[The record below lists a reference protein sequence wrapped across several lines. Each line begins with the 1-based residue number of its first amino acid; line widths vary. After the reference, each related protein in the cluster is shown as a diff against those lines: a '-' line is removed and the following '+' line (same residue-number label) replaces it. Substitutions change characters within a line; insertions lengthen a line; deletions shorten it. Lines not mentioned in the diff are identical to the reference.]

1 MGFLTAPIDWHQV
14 NLVFYLN
21 RDSTIMEKKEKLC
34 EQSNEQNL
42 SQPMVVSIKSKDFG
56 CGTGFF
62 VKENLIATNIH
73 CVAGATSVSAKL
85 LESNIEYV
93 VEGVAAYDA
102 LNDLV
107 ILKIE
112 GESKPF
118 PIGNSDSV
126 EKGELV
132 KAIGCPTWK
141 VYVTTDGVFHSTLNK
156 GQWLQTTTKIG
167 DGYSGGPLLNSEG
180 QVIGINFGSGNYYS
194 AAISSNILKD
204 LLSQVHTIEPLAQW
218 QKRQQISAYDYLVK
232 SKRKIQT
239 ENYDNAIANLDK
251 TIQLNPDYIIAYINR
266 GDAKKSLA
274 ESKFGEGD
282 LVEAQKLHQGAI
294 DDFTEA
300 IRLCPDFV
308 GGLNGRGIAT
318 SRLGQF
324 KTKVDD
330 LTEAQQFLL
339 DAVDD
344 FTEAIRLCP
353 DYAPAYNSR
362 ADAKLHL
369 AKIEVAMGNMKTPQD
384 LYQGAMTDI
393 NIAIEKQVNISI
405 EDPNVA
411 VCYHT
416 RGEIKEAMDDL
427 HGAKTD
433 FEKAIKNTKYAQSSK
448 VSDDLKR
455 VKEALRQQE

>member
-1 MGFLTAPIDWHQV
+1 
-14 NLVFYLN
+14 
-21 RDSTIMEKKEKLC
+21 MEKKEKLC

-132 KAIGCPTWK
+132 KAIGCPNGK
-141 VYVTTDGVFHSTLNK
+141 YITTDGVFHSTLNK

-167 DGYSGGPLLNSEG
+167 DGYSGGPLLNSKG
-180 QVIGINFGSGNYYS
+180 QVIGTNFGSGDYYS
-194 AAISSNILKD
+194 AAISSNILNE
-204 LLSQVHTIEPLAQW
+204 LLSQTQKIEPLAQW
-218 QKRQQISAYDYLVK
+218 QQREQISAYDYLVK
-232 SKRKIQT
+232 SKVKNKNH
-239 ENYDNAIANLDK
+239 ESAIVDLDK
-251 TIQLNPDYIIAYINR
+251 TIQLNPDYIIAYYNR
-266 GDAKKSLA
+266 GTTKGNLA
-274 ESKFGEGD
+274 QSKYEEGNV
-282 LVEAQKLHQGAI
+282 VEAQQLRQNAI
-294 DDFTEA
+294 DDFT
-300 IRLCPDFV
+300 
-308 GGLNGRGIAT
+308 
-318 SRLGQF
+318 Q
-324 KTKVDD
+324 
-330 LTEAQQFLL
+330 
-339 DAVDD
+339 
-344 FTEAIRLCP
+344 AIRLCP
-353 DYAPAYNSR
+353 DYAPAYNNRGLNKSHIDKSKSEEGEYSESQQLMQSAIDDFTQAIKICPDYAPAYNNQ

-369 AKIEVAMGNMKTPQD
+369 AKSKAESGNIEQSQE
-384 LYQGAMTDI
+384 LYKDAMTNI
-393 NIAIEKQVNISI
+393 NIAIEKHAHNPIE
-405 EDPNVA
+405 EDPDTA
-411 VCYHT
+411 TFHHT
-416 RGEIKEAMDDL
+416 RGEIKEAMGDL

>member
-1 MGFLTAPIDWHQV
+1 
-14 NLVFYLN
+14 
-21 RDSTIMEKKEKLC
+21 MEKKEELC

-132 KAIGCPTWK
+132 KAIGCPNGK
-141 VYVTTDGVFHSTLNK
+141 YITTDGVFHSTLNK

-204 LLSQVHTIEPLAQW
+204 LLSQIHTIEPLAQW
-218 QKRQQISAYDYLVK
+218 QKRQQISAYDCLGK
-232 SKRKIQT
+232 SKGKSQT
-239 ENYDNAIANLDK
+239 KNYDNAIVNLDK

-274 ESKFGEGD
+274 ESKFREGY

-405 EDPNVA
+405 EEDPNVA

-433 FEKAIKNTKYAQSSK
+433 FEKAIKNTEYAQSSK

-455 VKEALRQQE
+455 VKEAPTKQG

>member
-1 MGFLTAPIDWHQV
+1 
-14 NLVFYLN
+14 
-21 RDSTIMEKKEKLC
+21 MEKKEKLC
-34 EQSNEQNL
+34 EQYNEENL
-42 SQPMVVSIKSKDFG
+42 SDPMIVFIIAKG

-62 VKENLIATNIH
+62 VTENLIATNIH
-73 CVAGATSVSAKL
+73 CIAGATSVKAKL
-85 LESNIEYV
+85 LDSNTEYG
-93 VEGVAAYDA
+93 VEGVVAFDVK
-102 LNDLV
+102 NDLV
-107 ILKIE
+107 ILKVN
-112 GESKPF
+112 GKGTPF
-118 PIGNSDSV
+118 SIGDSDLV
-126 EKGELV
+126 VKREIV
-132 KAIGCPTWK
+132 KAVGCPTGN
-141 VYVTTDGVFHSTLNK
+141 YVTAEGTFHSTLNK
-156 GQWLQTTTKIG
+156 GQWLQTTAKTG